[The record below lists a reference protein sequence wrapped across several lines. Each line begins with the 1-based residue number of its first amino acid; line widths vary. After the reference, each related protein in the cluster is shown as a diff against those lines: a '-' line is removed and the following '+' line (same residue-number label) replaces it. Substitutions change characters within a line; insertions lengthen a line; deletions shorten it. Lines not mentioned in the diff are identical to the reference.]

1 MLSPDSRIVAMDQLK
16 PPPGYR
22 LDFTVLTTYSLD
34 LEVLLALPLAV
45 LAQAEEGVEELLQDP
60 LLLLEALREAGERV
74 QVFVDEGGVAIPGN
88 SRALYSALE
97 ASVHPVRA
105 PNGGAFHPK
114 VWVARFVSEDRP
126 PLIRVS
132 VASRN
137 LTFDRSWD
145 LALTS
150 EATVGKKVVAA
161 SKPLATLLRRLPAL
175 GREPQQK
182 DRASAIEQ
190 LASEVQ
196 RTVFPAP
203 EGFTGQLDF
212 QVLGLGKKGALWK
225 PVEQARRVLAIA
237 PFVSAKTL
245 HSVAWIATHESQLV
259 SRSEELAKLTEDL
272 NEDWDGG
279 IRVLH
284 SSAEGEPEDGSH
296 HRPSGLHAKA
306 LVFEQGHQAT
316 WFIGSANLT
325 DAAFSGRNVEVMASI
340 SGPKGRS
347 GGDKGVGIDQFL
359 NAGFLNLCEDY
370 QPQERMPESDEAL
383 EVAEKLKQAQ
393 DALLGSELKVAC
405 HSAEQDWQLAVQGHV
420 EVPEGVQVSV
430 WPLSVEEHQA
440 KTFCE
445 DVSWALPIA
454 RLTAFVAF
462 SLKVVGYKDE
472 LRFVLKLAAT
482 GMPES
487 RLHHVLRTLIDSPER
502 FLQLLRA
509 LLGGLEEMNHLIGD
523 KTGDAWQFSSTQGL
537 RGEPLLEDIL
547 RSASRDPQRLVPI
560 RRLIADLRESEEGRE
575 IVSDELYELWQVVD
589 AVLDERLSS

>member
-1 MLSPDSRIVAMDQLK
+1 MLSPDSRTVAMDQLK

-88 SRALYSALE
+88 SRELYSALE

-114 VWVARFVSEDRP
+114 VWVARFVAEDRP

-150 EATVGKKVVAA
+150 EAMVGKKAVEA
-161 SKPLATLLRRLPAL
+161 SKPLATLLRRLPTL
-175 GREPQQK
+175 GRDPQQK
-182 DRASAIEQ
+182 GRVSAIEQ

-212 QVLGLGKKGALWK
+212 HVLGLGKKGALWQ

-272 NEDWDGG
+272 DEDWNGG

-316 WFIGSANLT
+316 WFIGSANLS

-340 SGPKGRS
+340 SGPKGRA

-370 QPQERMPESDEAL
+370 RPQEHTPESDEAL
-383 EVAEKLKQAQ
+383 EVAEKLKQVQ
-393 DALLGSELKVAC
+393 DALLGAELQVAC
-405 HSAEQDWQLAVQGHV
+405 HSAEQDWQLVVQGHV
-420 EVPEGVQVSV
+420 EMPEGVQVNV
-430 WPLSVEEHQA
+430 WPLSVEEHLA

-445 DVSWALPIA
+445 DVGWALPIA

-462 SLKVVGYKDE
+462 SLKMEGYKDE
-472 LRFVLKLAAT
+472 LRFVLKLPAT

-509 LLGGLEEMNHLIGD
+509 LLGGLEEMSHLIGD
-523 KTGDAWQFSSTQGL
+523 KVDDAWQFSSTQGL

-575 IVSDELYELWQVVD
+575 IVPDELYELWQVVE
-589 AVLDERLSS
+589 AVLDERIGS

>member
-1 MLSPDSRIVAMDQLK
+1 MLSPDSRTVAMDQLK

-60 LLLLEALREAGERV
+60 LLLFEALREAGERV
-74 QVFVDEGGVAIPGN
+74 QVFVDEGGVAIPGS

-97 ASVHPVRA
+97 ASVHPVKA

-114 VWVARFVSEDRP
+114 VWVARFVADDRP

-150 EATVGKKVVAA
+150 EASVGKKVVAS
-161 SKPLATLLRRLPAL
+161 SKPLAALLQRLPGL
-175 GREPQQK
+175 GREPQHK
-182 DRASAIEQ
+182 DRVSALEQ
-190 LASEVQ
+190 LADDVK
-196 RTVFPAP
+196 RTAFPAP
-203 EGFTGQLDF
+203 EGFTGNLDF
-212 QVLGLGKKGALWK
+212 HVLGLGKKGSLWQ
-225 PVEQARRVLAIA
+225 PVEQAKRVLAIA
-237 PFVSAKTL
+237 PFVSARTL
-245 HSVAWIATHESQLV
+245 HSIAWLGTHESQLV

-272 NEDWDGG
+272 DEDWNGG
-279 IRVLH
+279 IRVLQ
-284 SSAEGEPEDGSH
+284 SAAEGEPEDGSQR
-296 HRPSGLHAKA
+296 RPSGLHAKA

-316 WFIGSANLT
+316 WFVGSANLT

-340 SGPKGRS
+340 SGPKGRPGS
-347 GGDKGVGIDQFL
+347 DKGVGIDPFL
-359 NAGFLNLCEDY
+359 SAGFLNLCEDY
-370 QPQERMPESDEAL
+370 QPQEHTPESDEAL
-383 EVAEKLKQAQ
+383 AVAEKLEQAQ
-393 DALLGSELKVAC
+393 SALLAADLQVVCRA
-405 HSAEQDWQLAVQGHV
+405 AEQDWQLAVKGKADI
-420 EVPEGVQVSV
+420 PEGVQVNA

-440 KTFCE
+440 KAFCHG
-445 DVSWALPIA
+445 VGWALPIA

-462 SLKVVGYKDE
+462 SLKVDGFSDE
-472 LRFVLKLAAT
+472 LRFVLKLPAT

-509 LLGGLEEMNHLIGD
+509 LLGGLEEMSHLIGD
-523 KTGDAWQFSSTQGL
+523 KAGDAWQFSSTQGL
-537 RGEPLLEDIL
+537 RGEPLFEDIL
-547 RSASRDPQRLVPI
+547 RAASRDPQRLAPI
-560 RRLIADLRESEEGRE
+560 RRLIADLRESEEGRD
-575 IVSDELYELWQVVD
+575 IVPDELYELWQVVD
-589 AVLDERLSS
+589 AVLDEKVET

>member
-1 MLSPDSRIVAMDQLK
+1 MLSPDSRSVAMDLLK

-60 LLLLEALREAGERV
+60 LLLLEALREAGERI
-74 QVFVDEGGVAIPGN
+74 QVFVDESGVAIPGS

-97 ASVHPVRA
+97 ASVHPVKA

-114 VWVARFVSEDRP
+114 VWVARFVAEDRP
-126 PLIRVS
+126 PLLRVS

-150 EATVGKKVVAA
+150 EAAVGKQVVAS
-161 SKPLATLLRRLPAL
+161 SKSLAALLRQLPAF

-182 DRASAIEQ
+182 SLVSAIQQ
-190 LASEVQ
+190 LADEVQ
-196 RTVFPAP
+196 RTLFPAP

-212 QVLGLGKKGALWK
+212 HVLGLGKKGALWQ
-225 PVEQARRVLAIA
+225 PVNQARRVLAIA

-245 HSVAWIATHESQLV
+245 NAVACIASHESLLV
-259 SRSEELAKLTEDL
+259 SRSEELAKLKEDL
-272 NEDWDGG
+272 TETWNGG
-279 IRVLH
+279 IRVLQ

-296 HRPSGLHAKA
+296 IRPSGLHAKA
-306 LVFEQGHQAT
+306 MVFEQGHQAT

-325 DAAFSGRNVEVMASI
+325 DAAFSGRNVEVMASMTG
-340 SGPKGRS
+340 SKGRADS
-347 GGDKGVGIDQFL
+347 AKGVGIDQFL

-370 QPQERMPESDEAL
+370 QPQEHTPESDEAL
-383 EVAEKLKQAQ
+383 EVAERLKQAQ
-393 DALLGSELKVAC
+393 CALLDANLEAVCSTSE
-405 HSAEQDWQLAVQGHV
+405 QGWQLAVKGRA
-420 EVPEGVQVSV
+420 EVPDGVRVNL

-445 DVSWALPIA
+445 NVSWALPIP
-454 RLTAFVAF
+454 RLTAFFAF
-462 SLKVVGYKDE
+462 SLKVEGFKEE
-472 LRFVLKLAAT
+472 LRFVLKLPAT

-509 LLGGLEEMNHLIGD
+509 LLGGLEEMSYLIGD
-523 KTGDAWQFSSTQGL
+523 KTGDAWQFSGTQGL

-547 RSASRDPQRLVPI
+547 RAASRDPQRLAPI

-575 IVSDELYELWQVVD
+575 IVPDELYALWQVID
-589 AVLDERLSS
+589 AVLDERMHT

>member
-1 MLSPDSRIVAMDQLK
+1 MLSPDARTVAMDQLK

-22 LDFTVLTTYSLD
+22 LDLTVLTTYSLD

-74 QVFVDEGGVAIPGN
+74 QVFVDEGRVAIPGS

-97 ASVHPVRA
+97 ASAHPVKA

-114 VWVARFVSEDRP
+114 VWVARFVADDHP

-150 EATVGKKVVAA
+150 EASVGKKVVAS
-161 SKPLATLLRRLPAL
+161 SKPLAALLQRLPGL

-182 DRASAIEQ
+182 ARMSTIEQ
-190 LASEVQ
+190 LADDVK
-196 RTVFPAP
+196 RTAFPAP
-203 EGFTGQLDF
+203 EGFTGSLDF
-212 QVLGLGKKGALWK
+212 HVLGLGKKGALWQ
-225 PVEQARRVLAIA
+225 PVDQARRVLAIA
-237 PFVSAKTL
+237 PFVSSRTL
-245 HSVAWIATHESQLV
+245 HSVAWLASHESLLV
-259 SRSEELAKLTEDL
+259 SRAEELAKLTEDL
-272 NEDWDGG
+272 DEDWDGG

-284 SSAEGEPEDGSH
+284 SAAEGEPEDGSQR
-296 HRPSGLHAKA
+296 RPSGLHAKA
-306 LVFEQGHQAT
+306 LVFEQGHRAT
-316 WFIGSANLT
+316 WFVGSANLT
-325 DAAFSGRNVEVMASI
+325 DAAFRGRNVEVMASI
-340 SGPKGRS
+340 SGPKGRPGS
-347 GGDKGVGIDQFL
+347 DKGVGIESFL

-370 QPQERMPESDEAL
+370 QPQEHTPESDEAL
-383 EVAEKLKQAQ
+383 AVAEQLEQAQ
-393 DALLGSELKVAC
+393 SALLAANLQVVCRA
-405 HSAEQDWQLAVQGHV
+405 AEQDWQLAVEGKADL
-420 EVPEGVQVSV
+420 PEAVQVNA

-440 KTFCE
+440 KAFCNG
-445 DVSWALPIA
+445 VVWALPIA

-462 SLKVVGYKDE
+462 SLTVDGFSDE
-472 LRFVLKLAAT
+472 RRFVLKLPAT

-509 LLGGLEEMNHLIGD
+509 LLGGLEEMNQFIGN
-523 KTGDAWQFSSTQGL
+523 KAGDTWQFSSTQGL

-547 RSASRDPQRLVPI
+547 RAASRDPHRLAPI
-560 RRLIADLRESEEGRE
+560 RRLIADLRASEEGRE
-575 IVSDELYELWQVVD
+575 IVPDELYELWQVVA
-589 AVLDERLSS
+589 AVLDEKVET